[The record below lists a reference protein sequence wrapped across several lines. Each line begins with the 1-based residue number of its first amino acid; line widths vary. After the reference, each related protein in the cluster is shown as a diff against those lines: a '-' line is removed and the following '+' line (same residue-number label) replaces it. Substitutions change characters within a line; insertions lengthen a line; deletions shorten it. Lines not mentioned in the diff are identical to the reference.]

1 MNNKRTMVTTTDN
14 PFDYFKQ
21 FDSWKEYD
29 EKIAGYQTLSYIA
42 RIAVLSTEL
51 SEREMNSAIESAVDE
66 ICEMDLRFISPVT
79 GEEVGYV
86 KVVEGSD
93 DANDNKD

>member
-1 MNNKRTMVTTTDN
+1 MSKRTMVTTTDN
-14 PFDYFKQ
+14 PFNYFKQ

-42 RIAVLSTEL
+42 RIVALSNEL
-51 SEREMNSAIESAVDE
+51 SENEMNSAIESACDE
-66 ICEMDLRFISPVT
+66 ICEMDLRYISPVT

-86 KVVEGSD
+86 KVIED
-93 DANDNKD
+93 DTND